1 MTKFLQKGDDLK
13 MVMIVFEELT
23 HELMLPFSPGNSA
36 LIFLI
41 SLLICQGCQ
50 NGLSGQVVQGGQSG
64 QSGSGGQGGQ
74 GGSGGPGCPG
84 GQCGWRGHVV
94 RVVSL
99 DDIQSENI
107 LFTFSK
113 P

>member
-1 MTKFLQKGDDLK
+1 MTKILQKGDDLK

-41 SLLICQGCQ
+41 LISQSCQ
-50 NGLSGQVVQGGQSG
+50 NGLAGQVVQGGQSG

-107 LFTFSK
+107 WLKFSK

>member
-41 SLLICQGCQ
+41 SLLISQSCQ
-50 NGLSGQVVQGGQSG
+50 NGLAGQVVQGGQSG
-64 QSGSGGQGGQ
+64 QSGLGGQGGQ
-74 GGSGGPGCPG
+74 GGSGGPGCPLDN
-84 GQCGWRGHVV
+84 VK
-94 RVVSL
+94 VVSVVGGVMWSGVIRKYL
-99 DDIQSENI
+99 VYI
-107 LFTFSK
+107 F
-113 P
+113 